1 MIKIITIIGSR
12 PQIIKAATLSRVIKT
27 HYSSLVEEVLVHTGQ
42 HYDENMSA
50 VFFKDMGLPKPKFNL
65 RT

>member
-1 MIKIITIIGSR
+1 MIKRLTIIGAR
-12 PQIIKAATLSRVIKT
+12 PQIIKAATLSRVIT
-27 HYSSLVEEVLVHTGQ
+27 HYSSLVEEVLVHIGR

-50 VFFKDMGLPKPKFNL
+50 VFFKDMNLPKPKFNL